1 MKSRHL
7 PHSPKLAWLV
17 SGTPRGGAVKSSRCS
32 DEIVRFAHD
41 EIKSVLQ
48 PDEVGFHR
56 EAISSTEGGFHP
68 SARTDLVEKSTL
80 SRAQLE
86 DKVFTPFVTP

>member
-1 MKSRHL
+1 MKSRL
-7 PHSPKLAWLV
+7 WRNEILGLQS
-17 SGTPRGGAVKSSRCS
+17 S
-32 DEIVRFAHD
+32 DEIVRFARD

-48 PDEVGFHR
+48 PDEVGFHH

-80 SRAQLE
+80 SRAFFWLPLLGSNQRHR
-86 DKVFTPFVTP
+86 D